1 MTTQTF
7 THAGIAPSPKGPKV
21 RFTNNMATRVKRL
34 TNGNAEFIT
43 LPSRMTKLEAANYL
57 LKQEKITAD
66 ANAVSAVKKVIGRFE
81 KESGTAAQSSTPAAT
96 TKPATTKK
104 KGSTGSKGAVRVA
117 NVSAETAAAVEA
129 AIA

>member
-7 THAGIAPSPKGPKV
+7 SHAGIAPSPKGVKV
-21 RFTNNMATRVKRL
+21 RFTNNLTTRVKRL
-34 TNGNAEFIT
+34 QNGNAEFIA
-43 LPSRMTKLEAANYL
+43 LPSKMTKLDAANYL
-57 LKQEKITAD
+57 LEQEQIKKD

-81 KESGTAAQSSTPAAT
+81 TETRTAAQTSTPTAT

-104 KGSTGSKGAVRVA
+104 KSGAKGAVRVA

-129 AIA
+129 ALS